1 MLEKVNKIMEATL
14 LIFIIMDLL
23 FCVAGLQRQL
33 NPERK
38 NYISFEEISDVE
50 KAEDGTITII
60 STDGNVYTINVK
72 EEKVEQ

>member
-1 MLEKVNKIMEATL
+1 MIEKINKIMKVIL

-23 FCVAGLQRQL
+23 FCLAGLQRKL

-50 KAEDGTITII
+50 KQ
-60 STDGNVYTINVK
+60 K
-72 EEKVEQ
+72 MEQSLSYPQTEMYIQ